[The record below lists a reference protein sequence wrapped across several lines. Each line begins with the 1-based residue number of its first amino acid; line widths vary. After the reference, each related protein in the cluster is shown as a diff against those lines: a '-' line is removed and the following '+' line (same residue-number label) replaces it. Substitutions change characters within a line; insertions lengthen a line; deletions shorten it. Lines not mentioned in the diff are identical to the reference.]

1 MNFIPAGANGLVD
14 CFLLVK
20 ASNKKTSS
28 KGDEYLD
35 MTLSDKS
42 GEINAKLWSY
52 LPTVHGEYQPG
63 DIVKVRGSVSQ
74 YNGSD
79 QLRID
84 KIRHATPGDQV
95 ETNALVASADY
106 AGETMFDELVSIAE
120 NFKDRDISRIVTT
133 LLNENKEQLLYWP
146 AAFKLHHAI
155 RSGLLMHI
163 LSIVRLAERVSEVYP
178 FINRDLLLAGAI
190 LHDIAKI
197 KEYEMTPSGLASGY
211 TVKGNLIGHL
221 AMGAMMIEDV
231 AKRLS
236 IDSEVVVLLQ
246 HMTLSHHGDPE
257 FGAAVRPSFIEAE
270 LLSQLDMMDARMFE
284 MKEATCSAENGEF
297 TGRLWSMDNR
307 KLYNHGKDDMSKET
321 KLF

>member
-1 MNFIPAGANGLVD
+1 MNFTPAGANGLVD

-28 KGDEYLD
+28 KGDNYLD
-35 MTLSDKS
+35 MTLADKS

-52 LPTVHGEYQPG
+52 VPSIHGEYQPG
-63 DIVKVRGSVSQ
+63 DIVKVRGSVSM
-74 YNGSD
+74 YNGSE
-79 QLRID
+79 QLRIE
-84 KIRHATPGDQV
+84 KIRHSSPSDQV
-95 ETNALVASADY
+95 DTS
-106 AGETMFDELVSIAE
+106 ELVQSAEYSGEAMFNELISIAE
-120 NFKDRDISRIVTT
+120 AFKDDDIKNIVIT
-133 LLNENKEQLLYWP
+133 LLNENKEKLLYWP

-155 RSGLLMHI
+155 RAGLLMHV
-163 LSIVRLAERVSEVYP
+163 LSIVRLAQRVAEVYP
-178 FINRDLLLAGAI
+178 FIDRDLLLAGAM
-190 LHDIAKI
+190 LHDIAKT

-211 TVKGNLIGHL
+211 TVKGNLVGHL

-231 AKRLS
+231 AKRLN
-236 IDSEVVVLLQ
+236 IESEAVILLQ

-284 MKEATCSAENGEF
+284 MREATEGETAGEF

-307 KLYNHGKDDMSKET
+307 KLYNHGRENFEKET

>member
-35 MTLSDKS
+35 MTLADKS

-52 LPTVHGEYQPG
+52 IPAIHGEYQPG

-84 KIRHATPGDQV
+84 KIRHATPGDQI
-95 ETNALVASADY
+95 ETSELVASAEY
-106 AGETMFDELVSIAE
+106 AGETMFDELISIAKG
-120 NFKDRDISRIVTT
+120 FKDDDIRQIVIT
-133 LLNENKEQLLYWP
+133 LLNENKEKLLYWP

-163 LSIVRLAERVSEVYP
+163 LSIVRLAQRVAEVYP
-178 FINRDLLLAGAI
+178 FIDRDLLLAGAI
-190 LHDIAKI
+190 LHDIAKT

-211 TVKGNLIGHL
+211 TVKGNLVGHL

-231 AKRLS
+231 AKRLH
-236 IDSEVVVLLQ
+236 IESEVVLLLQ

-257 FGAAVRPSFIEAE
+257 FGAAVRPSFVEAE

-284 MKEATCSAENGEF
+284 MREATEATGNGEF

-307 KLYNHGKDDMSKET
+307 KLYNHGREDFNKET